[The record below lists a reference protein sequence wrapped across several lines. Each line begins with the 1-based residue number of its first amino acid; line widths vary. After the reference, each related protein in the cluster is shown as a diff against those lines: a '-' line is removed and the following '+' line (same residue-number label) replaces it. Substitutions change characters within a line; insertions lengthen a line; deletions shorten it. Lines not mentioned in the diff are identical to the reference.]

1 MLDITI
7 PTIVFEI
14 VNFLIL
20 AFLLWVLLF
29 KKVVAAV
36 EKRAAEKRQLIEEL
50 TVQKA
55 ETEEMRAS
63 LSAQLNQAD
72 DMVAEIVSKAEDQIA
87 LNHDRML
94 QRAKE
99 DAEQILSEAHVEAIA
114 LQNQAM
120 DEYHQKV
127 LETIIEVSGRVIA
140 KAAPTELNEIFVR
153 EINDT
158 LWNLGR
164 GNIRQVQTL
173 RQSLGDRKP
182 TVYVATAHELS
193 PDQQRLLVRTFSAL
207 ANRNVSVEIEID
219 PSLIMGTR
227 IRIGDMIVEN
237 SIATRLSDLKD
248 EVRESLDE
256 WMPKEM
262 AE

>member
-1 MLDITI
+1 MLDIKI

-20 AFLLWVLLF
+20 AFLLWKFLF
-29 KKVVAAV
+29 QRVVEVV
-36 EKRAAEKRQLIEEL
+36 EKRTAEKQELIEQLKQKNIEVDQIRSEL
-50 TVQKA
+50 EMQLSQVDETV
-55 ETEEMRAS
+55 
-63 LSAQLNQAD
+63 ND
-72 DMVAEIVSKAEDQIA
+72 IVEKAEDQIA
-87 LNHDRML
+87 INHERML
-94 QRAKE
+94 ERAKKE
-99 DAEQILSEAHVEAIA
+99 SQTILEEAQSEALAI
-114 LQNQAM
+114 QRQSM
-120 DEYHQKV
+120 GEYHERI
-127 LETIIEVSGRVIA
+127 LNSIIDVSGRVIG
-140 KAAPTELNEIFVR
+140 KASPTELNEIFVR

-164 GNIRQVQTL
+164 SNIRQVQTL

-182 TVYVATAHELS
+182 TVYVTTAQELS

-237 SIATRLSDLKD
+237 SIATRLNDLRD
-248 EVRESLDE
+248 EVRESLND
-256 WMPKEM
+256 WMPND
-262 AE
+262 